1 MFEMKG
7 VVFTQFP
14 HVVAQ
19 TWAVEMTDDIVHPH
33 VSDPDVELTIGLQ
46 Q

>member
-7 VVFTQFP
+7 VVLTQFP

-19 TWAVEMTDDIVHPH
+19 TWAVEMTNDIVHPQCL
-33 VSDPDVELTIGLQ
+33 DEG
-46 Q
+46 